1 MLAYLHWTCKRVKEA
16 WAQFEPVLAECERK
30 NLPGLIVHET
40 AIAAPLLRLAIE
52 RKSHAEFAKR
62 LLNVL
67 DAAGVA
73 KPMTVPE
80 TGETLTPRE
89 VEILRLIAAGARNQA
104 IADKPVISERTVKV
118 HVTNIL
124 AKLSVSSRTEAAA
137 RAREM
142 HLLL

>member
-1 MLAYLHWTCKRVKEA
+1 MLAYLHWTCKREKEA
-16 WAQFEPVLAECERK
+16 WAQFEPQLAEYERK
-30 NLPGLIVHET
+30 NMPGLLLHET

-62 LLNVL
+62 LLSIL
-67 DAAGVA
+67 DAAGQA
-73 KPMTVPE
+73 KPIPLPD

-89 VEILRLIAAGARNQA
+89 VEILRLIAAGARNRA
-104 IADKPVISERTVKV
+104 IADKLVISERTVKV

-124 AKLSVSSRTEAAA
+124 GKLSVSSRTEAAA

-142 HLLL
+142 HLL